1 MLSAVMND
9 FEEHLLRTEGL
20 APGTAKAHAAY
31 ATSLSRWLT
40 ARGVALLAAS
50 AADMQAYRHSLRQ
63 ASAGAWQRRLRA
75 LFRFYGWAVD
85 RSLCRSNPAALLP
98 VAPPAAAAPLG
109 RAGDPAALE
118 RLLAP
123 PRSQA
128 PSLWRDHALLALMHE
143 GGFSLA
149 EVLQLR
155 LGPEGGPAAGPE
167 RRAWQ
172 ARNAQAGLVL
182 RRDLSA
188 LVLCSPHR
196 PEREVVPVGGLARS
210 ALQAYL
216 PAARLSLLAGQRSA
230 YVFVANA
237 SRRPPGPAAAA
248 GDAAADGLPPLARQV
263 AWRRLEQR
271 LLRAGLP
278 ATTPTD
284 LARRLSEHWLAAQ
297 AGTPDGRHPAAQ
309 VAYSAYAARPDGA
322 AESAAAP
329 ETAAAPAASWRR
341 VRRLLR

>member
-1 MLSAVMND
+1 MLSAVMHD
-9 FEEHLLRTEGL
+9 FEEHLLRAEGL
-20 APGTAKAHAAY
+20 ARGTAKAHAAY
-31 ATSLSRWLT
+31 ATSLDRWLA

-50 AADMQAYRHSLRQ
+50 AADLQAYRHSLRQ

-98 VAPPAAAAPLG
+98 VAQPAVVAPPG
-109 RAGDPAALE
+109 RAVDPAALE

-128 PSLWRDHALLALMHE
+128 PSLWRDHALLALIHE

-155 LGPEGGPAAGPE
+155 LGPEGGPAVGPE

-172 ARNAQAGLVL
+172 ARNAQVGLVL

-196 PEREVVPVGGLARS
+196 LEREVIPVGGRARS
-210 ALQAYL
+210 ALQGYL

-230 YVFVANA
+230 YVFVASA

-248 GDAAADGLPPLARQV
+248 GDPAAAGLPPLARQV

-284 LARRLSEHWLAAQ
+284 LARRLSEHWLVAQ
-297 AGTPDGRHPAAQ
+297 AGAPNVRHLAAQ
-309 VAYSAYAARPDGA
+309 AARPDGA
-322 AESAAAP
+322 AAIPEARETHEASATAKAP
-329 ETAAAPAASWRR
+329 EASWRR